1 MSNVL
6 TQVMVAAAV
15 ACLTI
20 IGSASYAAPGNSK
33 GSGGWEPSADHQESV
48 VIALK
53 TDPVYGDPEA
63 ACVAL
68 QIGINLL
75 RDTVPDRGNN
85 LTSVTPADRVVLFP
99 TLGGV
104 ELINPLNDLTALV
117 CDTPAGQ
124 ATGSLAGLLEGFV
137 KSGGEV
143 IVCPLCAD
151 KRGIT
156 DPTLGTMGSGV
167 DIHNLFLHAD
177 KVIDF

>member
-1 MSNVL
+1 M
-6 TQVMVAAAV
+6 AASAV
-15 ACLTI
+15 VCLTI
-20 IGSASYAAPGNSK
+20 VGSASYAAPGSSN

-75 RDTVPDRGNN
+75 RSMVPDSEDN
-85 LTSVTPADRVVLFP
+85 LTSVTPADSVILFP

-104 ELINPLNDLTALV
+104 ELINPLNDLTASV

-124 ATGSLAGLLEGFV
+124 ATGSLAGLLEVFV
-137 KSGGEV
+137 DSGGEV
-143 IVCPLCAD
+143 IACPLCAD
-151 KRGIT
+151 RRGIT
-156 DPTLGTMGSGV
+156 NPTRGTIGSGE